1 MNWLLLSRMLGLL
14 AMLVGGAMIF
24 SLPWAF
30 PAVGGTEEFE
40 SHGFWGLTSSI
51 TVSLTIGST
60 LSYLGRKE
68 RGSILRKE
76 ALAIVG
82 LGWLLAGFL
91 GALPFLFSG
100 TIREIDAN
108 SVPVKMTIPDALFE
122 SISGFTTTG
131 ASVLTELEDTSRIA
145 RCIMFWRC
153 FTHWLGGMGII
164 VLFVA
169 ILGQLG
175 AGGKALLR
183 REVPG
188 PISET
193 VRPRVRE
200 QAIVMWVIYVAI
212 SGILAVILFLEG
224 MTVFEALC
232 HTFATM
238 ATGGF
243 STRNGSVGG
252 FNDPLIEGTIM
263 LFMIAAGTN
272 FSLYY
277 LVFWRHQSSSEESGW
292 FGRFAP
298 LFRDVEFR
306 AYLAIIAVATLVLT
320 ADLLIAE
327 HYDSLTSALRYASFQ
342 VVSIITTTGYG
353 TTDFVSW
360 SEFAKGLL
368 LLLMFVGGCAGS
380 TGGGLKVIRFVLFV
394 KIIRLE
400 IEHSFRP
407 NVVRPLRIAGITL
420 DNSLRHDVVVYFSL
434 ILMIFITSWMVLAA
448 IEPDDQWHQVPDAA
462 EMVEGE
468 DTIQSRKA
476 EKLLDCASAV
486 ASTLNNIGPGLGV
499 LGPTANYSGFSGA
512 GKLLLTLL
520 MLLGRLELFAILVLL
535 FPSFWK
541 TH

>member
-1 MNWLLLSRMLGLL
+1 M
-14 AMLVGGAMIF
+14 VF

-30 PAVGGTEEFE
+30 PAVGEAEQFE
-40 SHGFWGLTSSI
+40 SHGFWGLVSAIS
-51 TVSLTIGST
+51 VSLAVGGA
-60 LSYLGRKE
+60 LSFVGRKE
-68 RGSILRKE
+68 HSSILRKE

-82 LGWLLAGFL
+82 LGWLLAGVL

-100 TIREIDAN
+100 TIREVRTAEVNGDEVQA
-108 SVPVKMTIPDALFE
+108 VVRMTVPDALFE

-131 ASVLTELEDTSRIA
+131 ASVLTELEDPSRIA

-175 AGGKALLR
+175 AGGKALMR

-188 PISET
+188 PITET

-200 QAIVMWVIYVAI
+200 QAIVMWVIYMVI
-212 SGILAVILFLEG
+212 SGILAVILTLEG
-224 MTVFEALC
+224 MSVFDALC

-243 STRNGSVGG
+243 STLNRSIAG
-252 FNDPLIEGTIM
+252 FESPLIEGTIV

-277 LVFWRHQSSSEESGW
+277 LLVVRRGNFAKNAGFFARL
-292 FGRFAP
+292 AP

-306 AYLAIIAVATLVLT
+306 AYLTIIAVATLVLT
-320 ADLLIAE
+320 VDLLMME
-327 HYDSLTSALRYASFQ
+327 HYGSVITAVRYAGFQ
-342 VVSIITTTGYG
+342 VVSIMTTTGYG
-353 TTDFVSW
+353 TADFVNW
-360 SEFAKGLL
+360 SEFSKGLL
-368 LLLMFVGGCAGS
+368 LLLMFIGGCAGS
-380 TGGGLKVIRFVLFV
+380 TGGGLKVIRFVLFA

-400 IEHSFRP
+400 IEQAFRP
-407 NVVRPLRIAGITL
+407 NVVRPLRIAGVTL
-420 DNSLRHDVVVYFSL
+420 ENSLRHEVVVYFSL
-434 ILMIFITSWMVLAA
+434 ILMIFIGSWMILAA
-448 IEPDDQWHQVPDAA
+448 IEPDDQWHNAGIEAVAD
-462 EMVEGE
+462 E
-468 DTIQSRKA
+468 DVATQSRKA

-486 ASTLNNIGPGLGV
+486 AATLNNIGPGLGV
-499 LGPTANYSGFSGA
+499 LGPTSNYSGFSA
-512 GKLLLTLL
+512 PGKLLLTLL
-520 MLLGRLELFAILVLL
+520 MLLGRLELFAILVLF